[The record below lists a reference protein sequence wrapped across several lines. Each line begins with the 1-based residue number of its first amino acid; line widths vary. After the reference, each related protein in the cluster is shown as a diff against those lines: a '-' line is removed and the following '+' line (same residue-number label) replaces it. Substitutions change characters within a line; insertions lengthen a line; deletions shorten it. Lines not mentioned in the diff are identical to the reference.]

1 MKIAAVI
8 GSPVAQSLS
17 PAIHNASFRSRGD
30 DWAFGSFPVAPGRV
44 PDALRAMR
52 ELQIAGLA
60 VTMPHKDAAYSAVD
74 AMHESAQVCRSVNT
88 VIVASD
94 GDLLGANTDG
104 DGCCNALEA
113 AGAMLGGAR
122 IVVIGAGGTAR
133 AIVVAAT
140 RRGAR
145 DIVIINRSLR
155 RASDAAAI
163 SSVARV
169 GDPSEISQAG
179 IVINTTPV
187 GLGALDHSET
197 PIDVNMLRSQQIV
210 LDAVYY
216 PLQTPLLRAAQSCG
230 AIAVDGLSMLVHQA
244 ALQQQFWLG
253 RLPDLAIMRQAAL
266 NEIEARRVR
275 RSPIA

>member
-17 PAIHNASFRSRGD
+17 PAIHNAVFRLCGD

-44 PDALRAMR
+44 PDAFRAMR
-52 ELQIAGLA
+52 ELGLAGLA
-60 VTMPHKDAAYSAVD
+60 VTMPHKDAAFGAVD
-74 AMHESAQVCRSVNT
+74 IVHESAQVCRSVNT
-88 VIVASD
+88 VIVSGD
-94 GDLLGANTDG
+94 GNLLGASTDG

-113 AGAMLGGAR
+113 AGASIAGAR

-133 AIVVAAT
+133 AIVDAAT
-140 RRGAR
+140 RRGAK
-145 DIVIINRSLR
+145 DIVIVNRSLQR
-155 RASDAAAI
+155 SSDAAAI
-163 SSVARV
+163 SNVARV

-179 IVINTTPV
+179 VVINTTPV
-187 GLGALDHSET
+187 GMGALADSET
-197 PIDVNMLRSQQIV
+197 PFDVGLLRARQIV
-210 LDAVYY
+210 LDAVYH
-216 PLQTPLLRAAQSCG
+216 PLQTPLLRAAQRCG
-230 AIAVDGLSMLVHQA
+230 AVAVDGLNMLVHQA

-275 RSPIA
+275 HSPIA